1 MARGRKI
8 RPNKSAKMANRSPK
22 GLTIAQLACWR
33 RIRAQVDQTSGTG
46 ISAGDETIFIMAACQ
61 LARVEEL
68 RRESAKTP
76 WVLAGAA
83 SGQERIHPIHT
94 ELRAAESALKTT
106 LTTLCLTPRSRK
118 GWRSQTDATAT
129 NAETADADPI
139 LKLLG

>member
-8 RPNKSAKMANRSPK
+8 RQNKSAKMADKSPK
-22 GLTIAQLACWR
+22 GLTAAQTACWR
-33 RIRAQVDQTSGTG
+33 RIRAQINQTTGTG
-46 ISAGDETIFIMAACQ
+46 ISSADETIFVMAACQ
-61 LARVEEL
+61 LARIEEL
-68 RRESAKTP
+68 RREAAKTP

-83 SGQERIHPIHT
+83 PGQERIHPIHT

-118 GWRSQTDATAT
+118 GFRSQPDATAP
-129 NAETADADPI
+129 NADTVEADPI